1 MDDAKLTIEL
11 VPSGQWGANLRS
23 ELPKKRWDQLR
34 KATYSSSGYVCEVC
48 GGRGER
54 WPVECHERWNYDEKN
69 KSQILIGL
77 ISLCPPCHEVK
88 HMGRANAMG
97 RGEQA
102 KSHLMK
108 VNGWTDQIADAYIEN
123 AFRVWLRRS
132 SENWSLDIS
141 WLEDQ

>member
-1 MDDAKLTIEL
+1 MNDAKLTIEL
-11 VPSGQWGANLRS
+11 VPKGQWGTNLRS
-23 ELPKKRWDQLR
+23 ELPKNRWDQLR
-34 KATYSSSGYVCEVC
+34 RETYRNSGHVCEIC
-48 GGRGER
+48 GGKGKK
-54 WPVECHERWNYDEKN
+54 WPVECHERWKYDETN

-97 RGEQA
+97 RGDVA

-108 VNGWTDQIADAYIEN
+108 VNGWTEGEAGAYIEN
-123 AFRVWLRRS
+123 AFKTWIRRS

-141 WLEDQ
+141 WLEK